1 MTTYFIDFQNGCDE
15 NDGLRPE
22 TPFRTQHPELLK
34 PDDTVLF
41 RRGTMFRGPLQN
53 PSGRWEHPIHYGAY
67 GEGEPPVFCGSQ
79 SLSDPA
85 QWESIGG
92 NVWKY
97 TGALSGE
104 TANLIYGDGTC
115 GALRWSADALCE
127 QGDWF
132 DSCLGYSIQQ
142 LPLAEDHTLLVYSQE
157 NPAAFYGSIEC
168 ATSQYRWL
176 AHCGHDMVISDLEFR
191 NNGLHGIAG
200 EEGGRNLRIENC
212 RFAKIGGAVWEKD
225 QKIRF
230 GNAFECWN
238 VAENVEV
245 EHCVFDDIY
254 DSAVT
259 HQGGADCKPAYHF
272 LIRSNTFRRCG
283 MAAYEQRD
291 LLPTYAEFTENVC
304 EDAGEGFSRLGETM
318 PRRSE
323 IWPQPM
329 GHHVFLWRISHA
341 TGNEHFALCR
351 NTFGDAPYGAAVY
364 SVNPSEADRLVHLE
378 ENRYPMQRYTLV
390 GRMYGIDY
398 PDPSAWESR
407 RKEESERESSM
418 KVFTVALIGA
428 GNRGEIYTDIM
439 KTLPEKF
446 RVVAVADPNENHR
459 RNIQNKHSLPDN
471 HVFHTWQELLAQPGL
486 ADLAVIATQDS
497 MHYEPAMKALAA
509 GYDVLLEKP
518 LARTEE
524 ECIELREQARK
535 YGRKFMVCHVLRYTP
550 FYSRVKQLIDEGVLG
565 DIVTIVHTEGLGNI
579 HQSHSFVRGN
589 WGNTAKS
596 NFMLLAKSCHDIDLL
611 QWLMKKKCTKIQ
623 SFGSLKYFRRENAP
637 ADAPE
642 RCIDGCPHAETCP
655 YNAVKLYLDDKNNMW
670 FRTTST
676 GKVDPTDADVEFTL
690 RHTQYGKCVFKCDND
705 VVDHQVVNMEFDDK
719 STASFTMSCFNYN
732 GRKSNIMGTKGE
744 MFLDFEGDEI
754 RIFHFEGR
762 WWETIHTNGRV
773 DGTLVGGHG
782 GGDPGIVNALYDYM
796 TGAKTADEVSEIGIS
811 CENTRLVFA
820 AERSRLN
827 GDVETITPLA

>member
-1 MTTYFIDFQNGCDE
+1 MTTYYIDFQNGCDE

-79 SLSDPA
+79 SLSDA
-85 QWESIGG
+85 SL
-92 NVWKY
+92 WKSVGKNIWQY
-97 TGALSGE
+97 TGILASE
-104 TANLIYGDGTC
+104 AANLIYGDGTC
-115 GALRWSADALCE
+115 GALRWTREELCE

-132 DSCLGYSIQQ
+132 DSCLGYSIQH
-142 LPLAEDHTLLVYSQE
+142 LPLAEDHTLLVYSRE

-245 EHCVFDDIY
+245 EHCAFDDIY

-291 LLPTYAEFTENVC
+291 LLPTYAEFTDNVC
-304 EDAGEGFSRLGETM
+304 ENAGMGFSRLGETM

-439 KTLPEKF
+439 KT
-446 RVVAVADPNENHR
+446 
-459 RNIQNKHSLPDN
+459 Q
-471 HVFHTWQELLAQPGL
+471 
-486 ADLAVIATQDS
+486 
-497 MHYEPAMKALAA
+497 AL
-509 GYDVLLEKP
+509 K
-518 LARTEE
+518 
-524 ECIELREQARK
+524 QALDK
-535 YGRKFMVCHVLRYTP
+535 YGFTAAFGGGRRDEEK
-550 FYSRVKQLIDEGVLG
+550 SRAKERIFSFRNEHHAWDPKNQRPEMWKLYNSQIQKHQEVRVFPLSNWTET
-565 DIVTIVHTEGLGNI
+565 DIWQYIRREKIEIPSLYFAKVRPVVYRDGNI
-579 HQSHSFVRGN
+579 IMV
-589 WGNTAKS
+589 
-596 NFMLLAKSCHDIDLL
+596 DDDL
-611 QWLMKKKCTKIQ
+611 
-623 SFGSLKYFRRENAP
+623 SL
-637 ADAPE
+637 
-642 RCIDGCPHAETCP
+642 
-655 YNAVKLYLDDKNNMW
+655 
-670 FRTTST
+670 
-676 GKVDPTDADVEFTL
+676 
-690 RHTQYGKCVFKCDND
+690 
-705 VVDHQVVNMEFDDK
+705 
-719 STASFTMSCFNYN
+719 
-732 GRKSNIMGTKGE
+732 
-744 MFLDFEGDEI
+744 
-754 RIFHFEGR
+754 
-762 WWETIHTNGRV
+762 IH
-773 DGTLVGGHG
+773 
-782 GGDPGIVNALYDYM
+782 I
-796 TGAKTADEVSEIGIS
+796 
-811 CENTRLVFA
+811 
-820 AERSRLN
+820 
-827 GDVETITPLA
+827 

>member
-22 TPFRTQHPELLK
+22 TPFRTQHPELLQ

-41 RRGTMFRGPLQN
+41 RRGSVFRGPLQN

-85 QWESIGG
+85 QWENVGGSI
-92 NVWKY
+92 WRF
-97 TGALSGE
+97 TGMLSGE

-115 GALRWSADALCE
+115 GALRWTREELCE

-132 DSCLGYSIQQ
+132 DSCLGYSIQH

-212 RFAKIGGAVWEKD
+212 RFAKIGGAVWDKD

-259 HQGGADCKPAYHF
+259 HQGGADCNPAYHF
-272 LIRSNTFRRCG
+272 LIRNNTFRRCG

-291 LLPTYAEFTENVC
+291 LLPTYAEFTDNVC

-329 GHHVFLWRISHA
+329 GHHIFLWRISHV
-341 TGNEHFALCR
+341 TGNEHFTVSR

-364 SVNPSEADRLVHLE
+364 SVNPPEADLLVHLE

-459 RNIQNKHSLPDN
+459 RNIQNKHNLPDS

-518 LARTEE
+518 LARTED
-524 ECIELREQARK
+524 ECVDLLNQAR
-535 YGRKFMVCHVLRYTP
+535 R
-550 FYSRVKQLIDEGVLG
+550 
-565 DIVTIVHTEGLGNI
+565 
-579 HQSHSFVRGN
+579 
-589 WGNTAKS
+589 
-596 NFMLLAKSCHDIDLL
+596 
-611 QWLMKKKCTKIQ
+611 
-623 SFGSLKYFRRENAP
+623 
-637 ADAPE
+637 
-642 RCIDGCPHAETCP
+642 
-655 YNAVKLYLDDKNNMW
+655 
-670 FRTTST
+670 
-676 GKVDPTDADVEFTL
+676 
-690 RHTQYGKCVFKCDND
+690 
-705 VVDHQVVNMEFDDK
+705 
-719 STASFTMSCFNYN
+719 
-732 GRKSNIMGTKGE
+732 
-744 MFLDFEGDEI
+744 
-754 RIFHFEGR
+754 
-762 WWETIHTNGRV
+762 
-773 DGTLVGGHG
+773 
-782 GGDPGIVNALYDYM
+782 
-796 TGAKTADEVSEIGIS
+796 
-811 CENTRLVFA
+811 
-820 AERSRLN
+820 
-827 GDVETITPLA
+827 

>member
-22 TPFRTQHPELLK
+22 TPFRTQHPELLQ

-41 RRGTMFRGPLQN
+41 RRGSVFRGPLQN

-85 QWESIGG
+85 QWENVGGSI
-92 NVWKY
+92 WQY
-97 TGALSGE
+97 TGILASE
-104 TANLIYGDGTC
+104 AANLIYGDGTC
-115 GALRWSADALCE
+115 GALRWTREALCE

-132 DSCLGYSIQQ
+132 DSCLGYSIQH

-212 RFAKIGGAVWEKD
+212 RFAKIGGAVWDKD

-291 LLPTYAEFTENVC
+291 LLPAYAEFTDNVC

-329 GHHVFLWRISHA
+329 GHHIFLWRISHV
-341 TGNEHFALCR
+341 TGNEHFTVSR

-364 SVNPSEADRLVHLE
+364 SVNPPEADLLVTSGGESVSDAALYAGWPDVRYRLS
-378 ENRYPMQRYTLV
+378 RSFRV
-390 GRMYGIDY
+390 GKQKK
-398 PDPSAWESR
+398 R
-407 RKEESERESSM
+407 RKRKRELNESLYRC
-418 KVFTVALIGA
+418 
-428 GNRGEIYTDIM
+428 
-439 KTLPEKF
+439 
-446 RVVAVADPNENHR
+446 ADWRRQPR
-459 RNIQNKHSLPDN
+459 RNLHRYHED
-471 HVFHTWQELLAQPGL
+471 
-486 ADLAVIATQDS
+486 
-497 MHYEPAMKALAA
+497 AA
-509 GYDVLLEKP
+509 GK
-518 LARTEE
+518 
-524 ECIELREQARK
+524 I
-535 YGRKFMVCHVLRYTP
+535 
-550 FYSRVKQLIDEGVLG
+550 SR
-565 DIVTIVHTEGLGNI
+565 
-579 HQSHSFVRGN
+579 
-589 WGNTAKS
+589 
-596 NFMLLAKSCHDIDLL
+596 C
-611 QWLMKKKCTKIQ
+611 C
-623 SFGSLKYFRRENAP
+623 
-637 ADAPE
+637 
-642 RCIDGCPHAETCP
+642 RC
-655 YNAVKLYLDDKNNMW
+655 
-670 FRTTST
+670 
-676 GKVDPTDADVEFTL
+676 
-690 RHTQYGKCVFKCDND
+690 
-705 VVDHQVVNMEFDDK
+705 
-719 STASFTMSCFNYN
+719 
-732 GRKSNIMGTKGE
+732 
-744 MFLDFEGDEI
+744 
-754 RIFHFEGR
+754 
-762 WWETIHTNGRV
+762 
-773 DGTLVGGHG
+773 
-782 GGDPGIVNALYDYM
+782 
-796 TGAKTADEVSEIGIS
+796 
-811 CENTRLVFA
+811 
-820 AERSRLN
+820 
-827 GDVETITPLA
+827 

>member
-1 MTTYFIDFQNGCDE
+1 
-15 NDGLRPE
+15 
-22 TPFRTQHPELLK
+22 
-34 PDDTVLF
+34 
-41 RRGTMFRGPLQN
+41 MFRGPLQN
-53 PSGRWEHPIHYGAY
+53 PSGRWEHPIRYGAY
-67 GEGEPPVFCGSQ
+67 GDGEPPVFCGSQ
-79 SLSDPA
+79 SLSDA
-85 QWESIGG
+85 SL
-92 NVWKY
+92 WKSVGKNIWQY
-97 TGALSGE
+97 TGILASE
-104 TANLIYGDGTC
+104 AANLIYGDGTC

-132 DSCLGYSIQQ
+132 DSCLGYSIQH

-200 EEGGRNLRIENC
+200 EEGGRNLRIETC

-291 LLPTYAEFTENVC
+291 LLPTYAEFTDNVC

-318 PRRSE
+318 LRQSE

-407 RKEESERESSM
+407 RKEESERENSM

-459 RNIQNKHSLPDN
+459 RNIQNKHNLPDN
-471 HVFHTWQELLAQPGL
+471 HVFHTWQELLAQPRL

-518 LARTEE
+518 LARTED
-524 ECIELREQARK
+524 ECVDLLNQARK
-535 YGRKFMVCHVLRYTP
+535 YGRKFMVCL
-550 FYSRVKQLIDEGVLG
+550 SLIH
-565 DIVTIVHTEGLGNI
+565 I
-579 HQSHSFVRGN
+579 
-589 WGNTAKS
+589 
-596 NFMLLAKSCHDIDLL
+596 
-611 QWLMKKKCTKIQ
+611 
-623 SFGSLKYFRRENAP
+623 
-637 ADAPE
+637 
-642 RCIDGCPHAETCP
+642 
-655 YNAVKLYLDDKNNMW
+655 
-670 FRTTST
+670 
-676 GKVDPTDADVEFTL
+676 
-690 RHTQYGKCVFKCDND
+690 
-705 VVDHQVVNMEFDDK
+705 
-719 STASFTMSCFNYN
+719 
-732 GRKSNIMGTKGE
+732 
-744 MFLDFEGDEI
+744 
-754 RIFHFEGR
+754 
-762 WWETIHTNGRV
+762 
-773 DGTLVGGHG
+773 
-782 GGDPGIVNALYDYM
+782 
-796 TGAKTADEVSEIGIS
+796 
-811 CENTRLVFA
+811 
-820 AERSRLN
+820 
-827 GDVETITPLA
+827 